1 MPETSIYELSKF
13 GQSVWVDNIS
23 RSMIRSGKLEE
34 MIRLGLRGMTSNPTI
49 FDKAISR
56 SADYDERIQELGS
69 AGRSLFEIY
78 DDLTIKDVQDT
89 ADIFLPVY
97 NTTDKLDGYVS
108 LEIDPRLA
116 YKADETIKEGKRLF
130 QKVNRPNVMFKVP
143 ATEEGLR
150 AIEELTAFGLNIN
163 ATLIFSLAQYFG
175 TANAYLAGIRRLSKS
190 AKRLGPIHSVASVF
204 VSRIDTTIDKR
215 LNQLAAEEK
224 DQNKKAEL
232 LSLKGRAAVSNCSL
246 IYKKYLEIFSSKD
259 FRELEAG
266 SANTQRV
273 LWASTSAKDAE
284 YSDIKYVTEL
294 IAANTVNTM
303 PESTFNAFL
312 DHGKVPRAFRL
323 ETCADMKTF
332 YALKGLGIDINDICA
347 QLIKDGV
354 RQFEKS
360 FESLL
365 GSISNKHNVV
375 KNNNL

>member
-1 MPETSIYELSKF
+1 MPETPIHELIRF

-34 MIRLGLRGMTSNPTI
+34 MIGLGLRGMTSNPTI
-49 FDKAISR
+49 FDRAISQ
-56 SADYDERIQELGS
+56 SADYDERIRELSS
-69 AGRSLFEIY
+69 AGRPPFEIY
-78 DDLTIKDVQDT
+78 DELTVKDVQDA

-97 NTTDKLDGYVS
+97 NATGKSDGYVS

-130 QKVNRPNVMFKVP
+130 RKVDRPNVMFKVP
-143 ATEEGLR
+143 ATEEGFK

-175 TANAYLAGIRRLSKS
+175 AANAYLAGIRRLAPS
-190 AKRLGPIHSVASVF
+190 AKRIDAIHSVASVF

-215 LNQLAAEEK
+215 LNQLAAEER
-224 DQNKKAEL
+224 DQGKRAKI
-232 LSLKGRAAVSNCSL
+232 LSLKGRAAVSNCAFN
-246 IYKKYLEIFSSKD
+246 YKKYLEIFSSKD
-259 FRELEAG
+259 FKDLEAVG
-266 SANTQRV
+266 ANTQRV

-294 IAANTVNTM
+294 IAADTVNTM
-303 PESTFNAFL
+303 PEATFNAFL
-312 DHGKVPRAFRL
+312 DHGKVREDFRL
-323 ETCADMKTF
+323 EACADLKIF
-332 YALKGLGIDINDICA
+332 YALKGLGIDINDVCA

-365 GSISNKHNVV
+365 VSINSKQGMV
-375 KNNNL
+375 KNRNL